1 MVYCC
6 VVTLLLRTF
15 IAGVPKTKGSLRVRN
30 ARTGVLAEGVK
41 GSGDWRALVAGGV
54 RDAYRAWWAEMT
66 CTAGKPLDARFGTCS
81 HPPHMRC
88 GAPQPTPGPVAVRAL
103 FDLPVDPLQV
113 RAGDLDK
120 LLRNLLDALASDAR
134 NPRYNGGVIVN
145 DNQVARFLDVRK
157 TGPHAHP
164 GLHVEV
170 WSLTGSWALPLDQS
184 HTHGT
189 LEP

>member
-30 ARTGVLAEGVK
+30 AKTGALTEGVK
-41 GSGDWRALVAGGV
+41 GSSDWRALVAGGV
-54 RDAYRAWWAEMT
+54 RDAYQALN
-66 CTAGKPLDARFGTCS
+66 PQRFAIAPR
-81 HPPHMRC
+81 PPSI
-88 GAPQPTPGPVAVRAL
+88 GPVAVRAD
-103 FDLPVDPLQV
+103 FELPVDPLQV

-145 DNQVARFLDVRK
+145 DNQVAGLYASK
-157 TGPHAHP
+157 SGPHRHP
-164 GLHVEV
+164 GLRVEV
-170 WSLTGSWALPLDQS
+170 YTLPLPRPLDQS